1 MEFLTAYFANNERTV
16 AKAIYVND
24 EGNEIPFI
32 VSAEKGNPQWEKIL
46 EKVSIDQLHENTY
59 KYIKQSEENYKAQV
73 MSIAKERGMLL
84 DIDAA
89 NTDSMKALLGIIFEE
104 PKFEKSSDERKHK
117 EKLFALKLALFEFD
131 SIRESKNRDLKT
143 QLRKAENMI
152 DAMFIGLQL
161 AKQED

>member
-59 KYIKQSEENYKAQV
+59 KYIKQSEEDYKAQV

-89 NTDSMKALLGIIFEE
+89 NTDSMKGLLQIIFEQE
-104 PKFEKSSDERKHK
+104 DNEKLAK
-117 EKLFALKLALFEFD
+117 EKLFAFKLALFEFD
-131 SIRESKNRDLKT
+131 EIKNSENRDLKT
-143 QLRKAENMI
+143 QLRKAETIM
-152 DAMFIGLQL
+152 DALHLGI
-161 AKQED
+161 AIVKQDRT